1 MKHVKEKITKMKNIY
16 TGEVVKTSNLF
27 EKRID
32 GNMTFIQVFTEQN
45 PQRKYFVNRDAFVS
59 VSDK

>member
-32 GNMTFIQVFTEQN
+32 GPMTFIQVFTEQN

>member
-1 MKHVKEKITKMKNIY
+1 MKQVKEKITQLRNIY

-45 PQRKYFVNRDAFVS
+45 PDRKYFVNQEAFVAMAN
-59 VSDK
+59 K

>member
-16 TGEVVKTSNLF
+16 TGEVVQTSNLF

>member
-1 MKHVKEKITKMKNIY
+1 MKQVKEKITQLRNIY

-45 PQRKYFVNRDAFVS
+45 PDRKYFVNQEAFVTMAN
-59 VSDK
+59 K

>member
-1 MKHVKEKITKMKNIY
+1 MKQVKEKISKLKNIY
-16 TGEVVKTSNLF
+16 TGEFVFTSNLF

-45 PQRKYFVNRDAFVS
+45 PQRKYFVNSDAFVK
-59 VSDK
+59 VTK

>member
-1 MKHVKEKITKMKNIY
+1 MKQVKEKITQLRNIY

-45 PQRKYFVNRDAFVS
+45 PDRKYFVNQEAFVS
-59 VSDK
+59 MTNK

>member
-1 MKHVKEKITKMKNIY
+1 MKKVKEKITQLRNIY

-32 GNMTFIQVFTEQN
+32 GSMTFIQVFTDQN
-45 PQRKYFVNRDAFVS
+45 PDRKYFVNVEAFVP
-59 VSDK
+59 VVNK